1 MKKTILLLLVIAF
14 GSQVNAQK
22 LWKDEVDDFTGDT
35 KKFTNYYNVASTKN
49 GTLKVSALRI
59 NKSEYIKMKCTS
71 DLGCAGASDNYV
83 MFIFTDGTKL
93 ELSKDLADIDCAD
106 AAPSLFNIK
115 ANSPLKTKT
124 IEKIRFRQS
133 KYYTDGTTS
142 GTYSMSEI
150 INATM

>member
-1 MKKTILLLLVIAF
+1 MKKTLLLLLVMAF

-35 KKFTNYYNVASTKN
+35 KKFTNYYNVAETN
-49 GTLKVSALRI
+49 VGTLKVSALRL
-59 NKSEYIKMKCTS
+59 NEFEYIKMKCTS

-93 ELSKDLADIDCAD
+93 KLSEDLADIDCSDGAS
-106 AAPSLFNIK
+106 SLFSIK

-124 IEKIRFRQS
+124 IEKIRFKQS
-133 KYYTDGTTS
+133 KYYTDGTTT

-150 INATM
+150 INATK